1 VKKETVITAVVF
13 LVVGF
18 LAGYITEAEFNWNAP
33 PPMAASSSPSAGMTT
48 PGTHAAESQ
57 NGPAGAAQSGAP
69 APTEEM
75 KLPEGHP
82 PLEETAT
89 IKALEDQAA
98 QNPTDPQPLLG
109 LANLYYNLRQFDRA
123 ANWYEKE
130 LALDP
135 KNVSARTDLG
145 TAYFNLGRPQDALR
159 EYQESLKIDPT
170 HEPTIFNTIIVNLE
184 GTRNLAA
191 ARAAWERLYKRNPN
205 YPGLDSLKESLDSR
219 HAAASGASSIR

>member
-1 VKKETVITAVVF
+1 VKKETVITAIVF

-33 PPMAASSSPSAGMTT
+33 ALMAPPNSPSAGTT
-48 PGTHAAESQ
+48 TQGTQAAEAQ
-57 NGPAGAAQSGAP
+57 NGPAGTAERG
-69 APTEEM
+69 TTDTGGGM
-75 KLPEGHP
+75 NLPEGHP
-82 PLEETAT
+82 PLEDAAT
-89 IKALEDQAA
+89 IKALLDQAA
-98 QNPTDPQPLLG
+98 QNPTDPRPLLD
-109 LANLYYNLRQFDRA
+109 LANIYYNLRQFDRA

-135 KNVSARTDLG
+135 KNVNARTDLG
-145 TAYFNLGRPQDALR
+145 TAYFNLGRSQDALK

-170 HEPTIFNTIIVNLE
+170 HEPTMFNTIIVYLE

-205 YPGLDSLKESLDSR
+205 YPGLDRLKESLR
-219 HAAASGASSIR
+219 PGNAAASGAPLH